1 MPTRGQGF
9 WKFNNSLTSNSDE
22 YVEKRKNQILETLR
36 MLNQDKITDKHLR
49 WEFLKYEIRK
59 FTMNFS
65 KNLVKKK
72 NKGRN
77 FLEKELNRL
86 EKNLTNFQTNQYY
99 LECKQ
104 KLQNIYTKKANG
116 IRIRSKCN
124 WYKN

>member
-1 MPTRGQGF
+1 MSTRGQGF
-9 WKFNNSLTSNSDE
+9 WKFNNSLTSNSE
-22 YVEKRKNQILETLR
+22 YVEKMKNQILETLR

-124 WYKN
+124 WY

>member
-1 MPTRGQGF
+1 
-9 WKFNNSLTSNSDE
+9 
-22 YVEKRKNQILETLR
+22 
-36 MLNQDKITDKHLR
+36 MLNQDEIIDKDLR

-104 KLQNIYTKKANG
+104 KLQNIYTKK
-116 IRIRSKCN
+116 KKLVE
-124 WYKN
+124 YKSGVNVTGTRLEKSQLNSL

>member
-9 WKFNNSLTSNSDE
+9 WKFNNSLTSNSE
-22 YVEKRKNQILETLR
+22 YVEKMKNQILETLR

-86 EKNLTNFQTNQYY
+86 EKNLTNFQTNQY
-99 LECKQ
+99 
-104 KLQNIYTKKANG
+104 
-116 IRIRSKCN
+116 R
-124 WYKN
+124 